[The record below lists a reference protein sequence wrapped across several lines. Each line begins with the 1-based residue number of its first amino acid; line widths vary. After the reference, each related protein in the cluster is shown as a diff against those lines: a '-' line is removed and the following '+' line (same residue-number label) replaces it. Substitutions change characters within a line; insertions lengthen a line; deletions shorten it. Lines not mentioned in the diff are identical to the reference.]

1 MIQVLHNPRC
11 GKSRTCLTFLNES
24 QKKYEIINY
33 LDSPLTVQEL
43 KELLKKLQL
52 KPLDI
57 IRQKE
62 SIWITN
68 YKGKS
73 LSEDALLDALV
84 AHPILIERPIVLYNG
99 RAIIGRDI
107 EKLKEFILS

>member
-1 MIQVLHNPRC
+1 MIQVLHNRRC

-24 QKKYEIINY
+24 NIRYEIINY
-33 LDSPLTVQEL
+33 LDSPLTIQDL

-62 SIWITN
+62 SIWTTN
-68 YKGKS
+68 YKGKT
-73 LSEDALLDALV
+73 LSDDELLDVLV
-84 AHPILIERPIVLYNG
+84 AFPILIERPIVLYND

-107 EKLKEFILS
+107 EKLKDFIL

>member
-11 GKSRTCLTFLNES
+11 GKSRSCLTYLNECNLN
-24 QKKYEIINY
+24 YEIINY
-33 LDSPLTVQEL
+33 LETPLSVQEL

-52 KPLDI
+52 SPIDI

-68 YKGKS
+68 YKGKT
-73 LSEDALLDALV
+73 LSDDELLNSIV
-84 AHPILIERPIVLYNG
+84 ANPILIERPIVVSNG
-99 RAIIGRDI
+99 QAIIGRDF
-107 EKLKEFILS
+107 EKLKDFFI